1 MVTSV
6 NPAALR
12 VTWQPPPQIAHNGP
26 ITGYVI
32 QYTRVGSNDM
42 MMSVNVDSGIEQYNI
57 SELIAYVN
65 YTVMVAARNSNG
77 TGNNSDPLVVRSGQ
91 NCELSI
97 QLLVINFYKEFLAV
111 ELAIIL
117 QHHL

>member
-91 NCELSI
+91 NGEL
-97 QLLVINFYKEFLAV
+97 LLVINFYKEFLAV